1 MMKNKKMKKIIIFCI
16 ILVFAWNTGCV
27 KNNIVNNENKKEE
40 KKVDRIKDEERI
52 LIKSDYNVILPE
64 SMDEL
69 VEKSDLVVRCSVD
82 DIIETRF
89 VKYLSDEIIEIL
101 KEDGAFE
108 YEYSHIWTYCSLNIL
123 EIYKGNCDEKIIYRY
138 IGGKI
143 QKYEQEAV
151 HALKIGGEYILF
163 LQKVP
168 EENVYSNAIDPDTV
182 FDIKNGIIVNE
193 LLGNVLDEDKKT
205 LGEVEE
211 IIEKIQE

>member
-1 MMKNKKMKKIIIFCI
+1 MKYKTMKKIIIFCI
-16 ILVFAWNTGCV
+16 ILVFAGNTGCV
-27 KNNIVNNENKKEE
+27 KKNIVNNEDKQEE
-40 KKVDRIKDEERI
+40 KKVDIIKDEERI

-82 DIIETRF
+82 DIIE
-89 VKYLSDEIIEIL
+89 IL
-101 KEDGAFE
+101 KEDGALE

-143 QKYEQEAV
+143 QKYEQETV

-193 LLGNVLDEDKKT
+193 LSGNVLDEDNKT